1 MKFGKSKPVKK
12 KKVKRSKKEREVL
25 KATGGWGT
33 KDAAYKDSDDEE
45 QPTSKHDM
53 GPTSAVAPGGWR
65 RTQAADDKAQRV
77 VERKWL
83 KEQQQQF
90 EAEMRAPLFEA
101 PVKEKKPKNRR
112 RKASTVGPLGDRTED
127 VGPDGRRKVL
137 CIRRKKPLSD
147 SEDDDDEGG
156 ESAFD
161 NEDDDS
167 ALGGRLTAFQK
178 LVKHSKAAAASA
190 ASKKNVADEH
200 DEEGS
205 GGSGDDDDNEVDQ
218 SAEGVLPVATA
229 NTRAEAAAMAPV
241 SDAGEAAKLS
251 RASYDRHFRAE
262 LNSSA
267 SSSSTSA
274 MVTAAGTTAGRARLG
289 AFSPVAGFAPAA
301 VQKSFA
307 DAGDLERGNWL
318 EVAAAH
324 AAAGGPISDA
334 ASLALQRI
342 APASGAAGDGAM
354 PPKLGELLHS
364 AFDSFGDVLF
374 TAPTPLPS
382 AKKSARGGGRGS
394 QGGTEMVDLAQRE
407 ALAHVCRL
415 VLTARSRVLEHDAKL
430 RKVELRAR
438 EAAAAVHARGQSKTA
453 KAQAAAAA
461 AAVKKAKL
469 EAKAAATVAA
479 KTKDGKSA
487 LPLLL
492 QAEEEEEEEGASA
505 DDDDE
510 EGDEEQKNSDE
521 EEDEFGAAEQND
533 EGNDGEWLRDQGFT
547 RPRVLL
553 LAPTRHV
560 AWRLVSCLAA
570 LLGPNAQVR
579 ERERFDE
586 EFGPEEDDDEGAELD
601 EESVKRKQKPADWN
615 ALFDGN
621 NDDSFK
627 LGLQLTPSRFA
638 KPPPKAKTGA
648 VKAPEMKLFT
658 DFYRSDIVVASPL
671 GLVLA
676 FNAAASDDREGGD
689 GEGADESAL
698 GGVEDDSDGEGGV
711 RDDDDGND
719 DDDDGAGARGRRKA
733 RAAAK
738 AAKKQKALSAASDF
752 LSSIESCVVFD
763 ADALAQQ
770 NWNHVARIF
779 AELNH
784 RPVLDRGS
792 DYARVRNW
800 LLDDDPKIAARYRQ
814 TVVLSRN
821 LLPPLVNLFA
831 AQGKSHAG
839 AVRLRGV
846 QQKGAAARLAAP
858 HAQLFQRIGPSA
870 TAAAKAA
877 GTSSSSSSSS
887 SLGAVDELRFAHLT
901 NTVLAAAY
909 RVHQRHTLVFVPDY
923 LDFVRIRQWLSDQG
937 HSFAAVHEYSRE
949 SEVRA
954 TS

>member
-1 MKFGKSKPVKK
+1 MKFGKSKPAKK

-33 KDAAYKDSDDEE
+33 KDAAYRDSDDEE
-45 QPTSKHDM
+45 QLIKRNDM

-65 RTQAADDKAQRV
+65 RTQAADDKARRV

-83 KEQQQQF
+83 KEQQQRF
-90 EAEMRAPLFEA
+90 EEEMRAPLFEA

-112 RKASTVGPLGDRTED
+112 RKASAIAALGDRMEDD
-127 VGPDGRRKVL
+127 VGPDGRRKVM

-147 SEDDDDEGG
+147 SEDDDDDEEG
-156 ESAFD
+156 ENAFD
-161 NEDDDS
+161 NDDDDS

-178 LVKHSKAAAASA
+178 LVKRSKAAAASA
-190 ASKKNVADEH
+190 SAKKGVSDEH

-205 GGSGDDDDNEVDQ
+205 GGSDDEDEEEHGN
-218 SAEGVLPVATA
+218 AEGALPIATASTAPAPVAT
-229 NTRAEAAAMAPV
+229 APV
-241 SDAGEAAKLS
+241 SDAGDAAKLS
-251 RASYDRHFRAE
+251 RAAYDRHFRAQ
-262 LNSSA
+262 LTTAA
-267 SSSSTSA
+267 SSGTGTQVDA
-274 MVTAAGTTAGRARLG
+274 KGTTTSGHARLG
-289 AFSPVAGFAPAA
+289 AFSTVAGFAPAA

-307 DAGDLERGNWL
+307 DNGDLERGNWL
-318 EVAAAH
+318 EVAAAK
-324 AAAGGPISDA
+324 AAMGGPNSDA
-334 ASLALQRI
+334 ASLALQQ
-342 APASGAAGDGAM
+342 AASASGAAGGAM
-354 PPKLGELLHS
+354 APPKLNALLHS

-374 TAPTPLPS
+374 AAPTPLPS
-382 AKKSARGGGRGS
+382 TKKRRGGRRRPP
-394 QGGTEMVDLAQRE
+394 GGTELVDVAQRE
-407 ALAHVCRL
+407 ALSHVCRL

-438 EAAAAVHARGQSKTA
+438 EAAAAAQARGQGKAA

-461 AAVKKAKL
+461 AAVKKAKS
-469 EAKAAATVAA
+469 EAKAAAAA
-479 KTKDGKSA
+479 GKEGKSA

-492 QAEEEEEEEGASA
+492 QAEEDEEDGDASA
-505 DDDDE
+505 ADDDDDE
-510 EGDEEQKNSDE
+510 EEAEGDDDDDD
-521 EEDEFGAAEQND
+521 DEFGNAEQD
-533 EGNDGEWLRDQGFT
+533 DDNDGDWLRDQGFT

-553 LAPTRHV
+553 LVPTRHV

-579 ERERFDE
+579 DRERFDQ
-586 EFGPEEDDDEGAELD
+586 EFGPEEDDDDDDDED
-601 EESVKRKQKPADWN
+601 EEMDEETAKKKQKPADWD
-615 ALFDGN
+615 ALFAGN

-676 FNAAASDDREGGD
+676 FNAAASDDRDNGD

-698 GGVEDDSDGEGGV
+698 VGVEDDSDGEGG
-711 RDDDDGND
+711 GGGAHD
-719 DDDDGAGARGRRKA
+719 DDDDGAGAKGQRKA

-763 ADALAQQ
+763 ADASAQQ
-770 NWNHVARIF
+770 NWNHVSRVF

-814 TVVLSRN
+814 TVLLSRS

-839 AVRLRGV
+839 ALRLRGV

-870 TAAAKAA
+870 ASGAASKAA
-877 GTSSSSSSSS
+877 GTSSSSS

-909 RVHQRHTLVFVPDY
+909 RVHQRHTLLFVPDY

-949 SEVRA
+949 SEVGA
-954 TS
+954 TIK